1 MTKQGVRDLVGPL
14 VIGCSEQL
22 PNDVRAYRC
31 VGTSSGGGLLLSRHG
46 VTYSAARGD
55 VSDYGQ
61 LLERML
67 APVLSTMSPALRA
80 KARGGLIRRW
90 NRDWG
95 VEPEDLTET
104 DTKSDR
110 DGVDARGTGSGLAIP
125 PLAAVSSPLASSE
138 ARA

>member
-55 VSDYGQ
+55 VSDYRQ

-95 VEPEDLTET
+95 VEAEDLIEM
-104 DTKSDR
+104 DAKSDR
-110 DGVDARGTGSGLAIP
+110 GGVDPWGAGAGPATQPLAKVSP
-125 PLAAVSSPLASSE
+125 PLGCSAAGV
-138 ARA
+138 